1 MAPTRRAAAPSRTP
15 PPPAK
20 KPKTGTTSPGAVKTE
35 EDKWV
40 DVKPE
45 PKSPTPPGKVL
56 RGKKSSH
63 LSAIV
68 KPETPTTNKGIV
80 RSETKPPDSPYPNL
94 ERPTP
99 EECWCARDSLA
110 QLHAAFFRHKEQAQ
124 EDGSNHLGPGNLGT
138 ALPKLALPGATATAT
153 ATSAL
158 PSTETPYTTLH
169 GVSTSVGTIGT
180 SMPTIKPVLDS
191 LVGTILSQNT
201 TDATSA
207 IAFAN
212 LKRAFPSW
220 EEVRL
225 SKPAPIELAVKCGGL
240 ATIKVARIQ
249 IILNTLHQERGEASL
264 EYLRE
269 LDDESVKKELSRFKG
284 VGPKTISCV
293 LMFCLKR
300 PDFPVD
306 AHVWKI
312 ALSLGWIPK
321 SASRDTAYTHLN
333 RRYARTAFPNHRRLC
348 VQEHP
353 RLTLCFTRR
362 KSPGRV
368 QVRPSR
374 ATGGAR

>member
-1 MAPTRRAAAPSRTP
+1 
-15 PPPAK
+15 
-20 KPKTGTTSPGAVKTE
+20 
-35 EDKWV
+35 
-40 DVKPE
+40 
-45 PKSPTPPGKVL
+45 
-56 RGKKSSH
+56 
-63 LSAIV
+63 
-68 KPETPTTNKGIV
+68 
-80 RSETKPPDSPYPNL
+80 
-94 ERPTP
+94 
-99 EECWCARDSLA
+99 
-110 QLHAAFFRHKEQAQ
+110 
-124 EDGSNHLGPGNLGT
+124 
-138 ALPKLALPGATATAT
+138 
-153 ATSAL
+153 
-158 PSTETPYTTLH
+158 
-169 GVSTSVGTIGT
+169 
-180 SMPTIKPVLDS
+180 
-191 LVGTILSQNT
+191 
-201 TDATSA
+201 
-207 IAFAN
+207 

-269 LDDESVKKELSRFKG
+269 MDDESVKKELSRFKG